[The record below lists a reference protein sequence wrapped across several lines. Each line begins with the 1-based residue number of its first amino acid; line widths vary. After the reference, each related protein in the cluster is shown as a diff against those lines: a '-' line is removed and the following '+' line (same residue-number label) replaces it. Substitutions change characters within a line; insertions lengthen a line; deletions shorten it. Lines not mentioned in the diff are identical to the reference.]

1 MAHKEPVRDNFTDGD
16 RSHDPRPERLFDY
29 ELGYTYSHSLFTAG
43 VNLYYMDYKDQLVK
57 TGQINDN
64 YDALNINVPKSYRR
78 GIELSVAVRPLRWFS
93 FGGNATFSQNRIE
106 DYTNRVIDYS
116 TWNDA
121 TNFYDYALTPM
132 GTTRISYSPDVIA
145 SAFLDFHIAG
155 FEAVLHTQ
163 YVGDQ
168 YFTNY
173 ENPNMKLDAYCV
185 TNLNLGYTFRTR
197 SARSVRLGLAVYNL
211 FNAEYSNNGYGYSE
225 CYEGAQTDVAY
236 YFPQA
241 PTNVLANVTV
251 KF

>member
-1 MAHKEPVRDNFTDGD
+1 
-16 RSHDPRPERLFDY
+16 
-29 ELGYTYSHSLFTAG
+29 
-43 VNLYYMDYKDQLVK
+43 
-57 TGQINDN
+57 
-64 YDALNINVPKSYRR
+64 
-78 GIELSVAVRPLRWFS
+78 
-93 FGGNATFSQNRIE
+93 
-106 DYTNRVIDYS
+106 
-116 TWNDA
+116 
-121 TNFYDYALTPM
+121 M